1 MPAANLTKSM
11 QRLLRDRI
19 HGILRDN
26 LKKYGVR
33 VVVERAVEEEK
44 MPVIRVTYV
53 RDQNANNIYAANAGT
68 LTDRSVIFHLEIGAE
83 EGMALDLA
91 EEAWFALVKDF
102 RADKT
107 EPQKWG
113 LNVSNIWW
121 DSTVNAAQEFAFAG
135 TVKVYRMSLEIQLQ
149 RVIMFP
155 ADMV

>member
-1 MPAANLTKSM
+1 MAAAALTKSL
-11 QRLLRDRI
+11 QRMLRDKI
-19 HGILRDN
+19 HSILCEN
-26 LKKYGVR
+26 LKKYGVK
-33 VVVERAVEEEK
+33 VVVERAVQEETAPA
-44 MPVIRVTYV
+44 MRVTYV
-53 RDQNANNIYAANAGT
+53 RDQNAQGIYTANAGT
-68 LTDRSVIFHLEIGAE
+68 LTDRNVLFHLEIGAE

-121 DSTVNAAQEFAFAG
+121 DSTVNAAQEFSFGG